1 MGHHWRSGSAAE
13 PTSDWTQACWKFCF
27 ALPIAAVDTM
37 DHPSQRLSS
46 GITDM
51 SSHHNQPNAN
61 IQGVGANRRGGGEC
75 GVGMAGSSC
84 GKHGRESSPGG
95 WHPRLIEQSRY
106 AAKLFGGA

>member
-61 IQGVGANRRGGGEC
+61 IQGVGANRQGCSLGHAFRNLNPP
-75 GVGMAGSSC
+75 SRL
-84 GKHGRESSPGG
+84 HTPHRPGG
-95 WHPRLIEQSRY
+95 AS
-106 AAKLFGGA
+106 A